1 MIPWKAL
8 ASIATSEGEL
18 QLRQRGE
25 REFLITI
32 DGRVLMTS
40 SERSSEEA
48 AATLACQQLQDR
60 KAPRVLIGGLG
71 MAYTVR
77 AALDAL
83 PRNARITVAELTP
96 EVETWCRGPLAP
108 LTRGAVLDPR
118 VRVVIEDVARVIERA
133 PPAHYDGIVL
143 DLYEGPHA
151 ASRREND
158 PFYGR
163 AALLRSL
170 AALAPS
176 GVLAIWSEESNGVF
190 KRRMIDVGFDVTVHH
205 PGGSRA
211 YVVYLGRRVDPTTK
225 RRDPSARPAA
235 SSDASLPRRRR
246 SPR

>member
-1 MIPWKAL
+1 MVPWKAL
-8 ASIATSEGEL
+8 ATVITSEGEL
-18 QLRQRGE
+18 QLRQRGP

-48 AATLACQQLQDR
+48 VATLACQQLTGR
-60 KAPRVLIGGLG
+60 NAPRVLIGGLG

-83 PRNARITVAELTP
+83 PRRAQVTVAELTA
-96 EVETWCRGPLAP
+96 EVATWCSGPLAP

-118 VRVVIEDVARVIERA
+118 VRVVIKDVARVIEQA
-133 PPAHYDGIVL
+133 TPGHYDAIIL

-151 ASRREND
+151 ASKREND

-163 AALLRSL
+163 AALGRSFT
-170 AALAPS
+170 ALAPG
-176 GVLAIWSEESNGVF
+176 GVLAIWSEEANVVF
-190 KRRMIDVGFDVTVHH
+190 KRRMADVGFETSLHH

-211 YVVYLGRRVDPTTK
+211 YVVYLGVRPT
-225 RRDPSARPAA
+225 PRP
-235 SSDASLPRRRR
+235 
-246 SPR
+246 

>member
-1 MIPWKAL
+1 MVPWKVL
-8 ASIATSEGEL
+8 AEVATSEGAL
-18 QLRQRGE
+18 QLRQRGA

-32 DGRVLMTS
+32 NGRVLMTS

-48 AATLACQQLQDR
+48 VATLAIKELMGK

-83 PRNARITVAELTP
+83 PRQGQVTVAELTA
-96 EVETWCRGPLAP
+96 EVDTWCRGPLAP

-118 VRVVIEDVARVIERA
+118 VRVVIQDVARVIENARPGQFDA
-133 PPAHYDGIVL
+133 IVL

-151 ASRREND
+151 AQRREND

-163 AALLRSL
+163 VALERSAAALS
-170 AALAPS
+170 PG
-176 GVLAIWSEESNGVF
+176 GVLAIWSEETNAVF
-190 KRRMIDVGFDVTVHH
+190 KKRMIDAGFETRVHH

-211 YVVYLGRRVDPTTK
+211 YVVYLGRRIDPDTE
-225 RRDPSARPAA
+225 RRPRPPRK
-235 SSDASLPRRRR
+235 PRR
-246 SPR
+246 